1 MFDTDPAVRSAAT
14 EGVRPTYLSGAAYRL
29 GDTLRQAES
38 LAGLGAFFEEN
49 GLPPDPAMLGLGAF
63 HVAEGPLWALAAD
76 AARAALGAVGRI
88 DALILCS
95 SRFPGETADHAEG
108 MRGLLA
114 ETGIEPSFVAGV
126 TLNRCASFLT
136 GIRLAA
142 SLVATGQAE
151 SCLVVTADRFTGD
164 AERLRPFALFSDGAA
179 ACVIGAAPGDGPAY
193 RVAGAGCAVD
203 RDSMSETARIAPG
216 MVQRANRALETVS
229 GLSVA
234 EHCAVL
240 PTNVYTPIA
249 VMAEAQGGAPATR
262 HL

>member
-1 MFDTDPAVRSAAT
+1 M
-14 EGVRPTYLSGAAYRL
+14 
-29 GDTLRQAES
+29 RQAES

-193 RVAGAGCAVD
+193 RVAGPAVPSTGTACPRPRGLHPGWCNAPTGRSKRCRVSPSRSIARFCRPTSIRPSPSWPRRRAARPRPPSLTRTSPAGA
-203 RDSMSETARIAPG
+203 MSSP
-216 MVQRANRALETVS
+216 
-229 GLSVA
+229 
-234 EHCAVL
+234 
-240 PTNVYTPIA
+240 PI
-249 VMAEAQGGAPATR
+249 R
-262 HL
+262 